1 MARCKL
7 TNMNLRSIRKSREYQ
22 CILIDLVSAG
32 VVEQSEAEKLLGYTI
47 PPGLL
52 DGDTPGPD
60 PEPEAETPVITT
72 DLPAAKT
79 ISGSDTLTI
88 AASVTDGG
96 TLSYAWTKDG
106 DPIAD
111 ATAAT
116 LTVNEAG
123 TYQCTVTNTLGEDTA
138 TAQSTACVVTATEVN
153 PEDPPEEEE
162 EPVTLLYFDATANDN
177 AGAWLTESYDLDD
190 GATAADII
198 AAAKTAFED
207 NTIDTVV
214 VVEANP
220 EYVEGTTP
228 LADEFVPLDPQPE
241 AFEPGQFIKCYSA

>member
-7 TNMNLRSIRKSREYQ
+7 TNMNLRNIRKSREYQ

-32 VVEQSEAEKLLGYTI
+32 VIEQSEAEELLGYTI

-52 DGDTPGPD
+52 EGDTPGPD

-88 AASVTDGG
+88 VASVTDGG
-96 TLSYAWTKDG
+96 TLSYVWTKDG
-106 DPIAD
+106 DVIPD

-123 TYQCTVTNTLGEDTA
+123 TYQCIVTNTLDEDTA
-138 TAQSTACVVTATEVN
+138 TASSTACVVSAESEPAT
-153 PEDPPEEEE
+153 
-162 EPVTLLYFDATANDN
+162 VTLLYYATPKGGPMWESDVYT
-177 AGAWLTESYDLDD
+177 LTE
-190 GATAADII
+190 GATFEQESAAII
-198 AAAKTAFED
+198 AAAKTTFEVND
-207 NTIDTVV
+207 LDAISFVQL
-214 VVEANP
+214 NP
-220 EYVEGTTP
+220 EYVEGESA
-228 LADEFVPLDPQPE
+228 LIDKYIDLVPQPE
-241 AFEPGQFIKCYSA
+241 AFEDGQSIVVYHQD

>member
-7 TNMNLRSIRKSREYQ
+7 TNMNLRSIRKSKEYQ

-32 VVEQSEAEKLLGYTI
+32 VVEQSEAEELLGYTI

-52 DGDTPGPD
+52 EGDTPGPD

-88 AASVTDGG
+88 VASVTDGG
-96 TLSYAWTKDG
+96 TLSYAWPKDG

-116 LTVNEAG
+116 LTVSTAG

-138 TAQSTACVVTATEVN
+138 TAQSTACVVTAAS
-153 PEDPPEEEE
+153 DSK
-162 EPVTLLYFDATANDN
+162 VTLLYYNDTGVN
-177 AGAWLTESYDLDD
+177 PGWESEEYTLTE
-190 GATAADII
+190 GATFEQESAAII
-198 AAAKTAFED
+198 AAAQTAFGD
-207 NTIDTVV
+207 DTINAITFLQL
-214 VVEANP
+214 NP
-220 EYVEGTTP
+220 EYVEGES
-228 LADEFVPLDPQPE
+228 AFVDKYIDLDPQPE
-241 AFEPGQFIKCYSA
+241 AFENGQSIGVYHQG

>member
-7 TNMNLRSIRKSREYQ
+7 TNMNLRNIRKSREYQ

-32 VVEQSEAEKLLGYTI
+32 VVEQSEAEELLGYTI

-88 AASVTDGG
+88 VASVTDGG

-106 DPIAD
+106 DVIPD

-123 TYQCTVTNTLGEDTA
+123 TYQCTVTNTLDGDTA
-138 TAQSTACVVTATEVN
+138 TASSTACVVTAESNT
-153 PEDPPEEEE
+153 
-162 EPVTLLYFDATANDN
+162 VTLLHFGSGEWKTA
-177 AGAWLTESYDLDD
+177 EYDLTDD
-190 GATAADII
+190 PTGEGII
-198 AAAKTAFED
+198 AFAKDAFD
-207 NTIDTVV
+207 NNTINHKTIW
-214 VVEANP
+214 EENP
-220 EYVEGTTP
+220 EYVEGTSELNTKYIT
-228 LADEFVPLDPQPE
+228 ADPQPE
-241 AFEPGQFIKCYSA
+241 ALEPGMLVGVYYLDVEG